1 MRITSRRRA
10 GYVVELLEKMFAN
23 ANLKSSNKQFKFEEI
38 KKKSKFTLIAENLIR
53 LEGTPD
59 AVHSTL
65 AKVWQS
71 HDKSLVNL
79 SDAVTEVSG
88 EPMSSRN

>member
-38 KKKSKFTLIAENLIR
+38 KK
-53 LEGTPD
+53 
-59 AVHSTL
+59 
-65 AKVWQS
+65 
-71 HDKSLVNL
+71 
-79 SDAVTEVSG
+79 
-88 EPMSSRN
+88 